1 MKTFVEMT
9 WNDPPVRLESKVSV
23 WLVIF
28 AGTNFRK
35 TGQIQVSKTLADCFH
50 SQPCTTFW
58 FVLLCLHSISIS
70 WIASVIAV
78 KGTLADTVLLA
89 AR

>member
-35 TGQIQVSKTLADCFH
+35 TGQIQVSKTLA
-50 SQPCTTFW
+50 
-58 FVLLCLHSISIS
+58 VLIF
-70 WIASVIAV
+70 
-78 KGTLADTVLLA
+78 TVGESRTHRLVSTMA
-89 AR
+89 KS